1 MEPVSQNQ
9 MINYHCG
16 HGRQKD
22 IPVPWPEI
30 HHLPAFISIF
40 PWPIFFLPFSLSD
53 HFLPPSSWE
62 TTLFFFFLIHCSTL
76 FLCSNT
82 MYYLAFF
89 LIAVSELKMVTFCPI
104 GQTLQALNSAWQ
116 VYYLF
121 LFNFLSQMTTL
132 KTQLSSYLRSSSL
145 HPCFWKMTLPYIL
158 LRK

>member
-16 HGRQKD
+16 HGRHKD

-40 PWPIFFLPFSLSD
+40 PWPIFFLPFCLSD

-62 TTLFFFFLIHCSTL
+62 TTLFFFFNSLLCFSVLIPI
-76 FLCSNT
+76 
-82 MYYLAFF
+82 YYLAFF
-89 LIAVSELKMVTFCPI
+89 LIAISELKMVTFCPI

-121 LFNFLSQMTTL
+121 LFNFLSQMATL
-132 KTQLSSYLRSSSL
+132 KTQLSSNLTLSSL